1 MEKTIDTL
9 IKSKKK
15 KAEERWYPI
24 TIDEFRNGFI
34 AMRSDVEG
42 YHPLVDNLAYNLQ
55 YIQFL
60 EKEMKELELSSVLYT
75 MLVKTYVIT
84 GIGIIEG
91 IFSYVIK
98 SNGWWK
104 TNDEE
109 VVLNSTSQQKNKE
122 GDTLVVRVEISRKIS
137 PYKDKMTFDE
147 MLKCLKRHHEAL
159 SVDHLLYPQLNRI
172 RNLRNRVHL
181 QKGEG
186 EKDHDYNAFDYSI
199 KNEMRQILYNVLC
212 SSKVTDSRVL
222 QNYDFLKS

>member
-1 MEKTIDTL
+1 MEKTMDTL
-9 IKSKKK
+9 IKSKKIK
-15 KAEERWYPI
+15 KEERWYPI
-24 TIDEFRNGFI
+24 PVASFRNGFI
-34 AMRSDVEG
+34 AMGSDVEG

-60 EKEMKELELSSVLYT
+60 EKEMKELELSSVLCT
-75 MLVKTYVIT
+75 MLIKTYVIT

-98 SNGWWK
+98 SNGWWR

-109 VVLNSTSQQKNKE
+109 VVLNSESQQTNKE

-137 PYKDKMTFDE
+137 PYKDRMTFDE
-147 MLKCLKRHHEAL
+147 MLKCLKNHHKAL

-172 RNLRNRVHL
+172 RDLRNRVHL

-199 KNEMRQILYNVLC
+199 RNEMRQILYNVLC
-212 SSKVTDSRVL
+212 SPKVTDPGAL
-222 QNYDFLKS
+222 HNYDFLKS